1 VLWPGQVTVGV
12 AVMSGGVPARM
23 FCADA
28 PEKPP
33 ASTAATPALTIPK
46 TPNKKNSSASGFDK
60 VKSGQRVVLQL
71 GKKFQLVMQIKMM
84 IKKNVRF
91 GPKQPIAQD
100 AVKVAVSKY
109 FFAIKQFVNVLFL
122 KISGKERLKEMPIR
136 TVFKSI

>member
-1 VLWPGQVTVGV
+1 
-12 AVMSGGVPARM
+12 
-23 FCADA
+23 
-28 PEKPP
+28 
-33 ASTAATPALTIPK
+33 
-46 TPNKKNSSASGFDK
+46 
-60 VKSGQRVVLQL
+60 
-71 GKKFQLVMQIKMM
+71 MQIKMM

-100 AVKVAVSKY
+100 GVKVAVSKY